1 MRFVSECGAGGHG
14 RTLWAPRN
22 CRAGRAIG
30 DRDSPEAVVGQRRPP
45 LAHLGRFLM
54 TKRALIVL
62 LVGVNLVLLATL
74 MLWQWQ
80 LPAAQAALTGPAEEY
95 LMVAGEMRDGV
106 DVLYIIDVG
115 RRRMHAFVP
124 NRDLGN
130 RRLFH
135 VGVRDLKRDF
145 RGSP

>member
-1 MRFVSECGAGGHG
+1 
-14 RTLWAPRN
+14 
-22 CRAGRAIG
+22 
-30 DRDSPEAVVGQRRPP
+30 
-45 LAHLGRFLM
+45 M

-124 NRDLGN
+124 NRDLGS

-135 VGVRDLKRDF
+135 VGVRDLQRDF